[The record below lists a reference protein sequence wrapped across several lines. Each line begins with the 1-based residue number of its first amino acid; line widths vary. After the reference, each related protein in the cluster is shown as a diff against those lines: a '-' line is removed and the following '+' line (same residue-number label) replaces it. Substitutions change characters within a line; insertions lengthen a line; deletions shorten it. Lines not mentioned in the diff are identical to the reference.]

1 MKYLILLLPF
11 MLCGASR
18 PNSPEEAEH
27 PPLTER
33 IRIPVIG
40 RIQMV
45 SGLLFYAY
53 TNPDTGRTNMY
64 DVSES
69 LSLEEIAYFD
79 NYFRELEAR
88 QRAAFEA
95 TNNNRSHSPG
105 EDQ

>member
-1 MKYLILLLPF
+1 MKYFILLFPI
-11 MLCGASR
+11 MVYCASR
-18 PNSPEEAEH
+18 PNSPEEREH
-27 PPLTER
+27 LPLTER
-33 IRIPVIG
+33 IRIPVVG
-40 RIQMV
+40 RTQII

-88 QRAAFEA
+88 QRAVFEA
-95 TNNNRSHSPG
+95 TNNNRSHDPG
-105 EDQ
+105 EEE